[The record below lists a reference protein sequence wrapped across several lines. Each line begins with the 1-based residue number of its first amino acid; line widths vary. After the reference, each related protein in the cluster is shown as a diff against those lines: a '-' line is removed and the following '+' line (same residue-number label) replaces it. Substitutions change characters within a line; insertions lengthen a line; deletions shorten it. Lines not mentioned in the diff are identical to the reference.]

1 MPPFFKKG
9 KQMKK
14 FIKILLC
21 LLVAGGVYRFVFYK
35 TPQQKTFEKTLAA
48 AQAGDMKAA
57 VEVGNLYAQG
67 EGTSQNGLQAAEWY
81 RKAAVDGSSEAAWLL
96 AQLYITGVLIPQDL
110 EEALTYL
117 QLSARAG
124 YAVSQ
129 AEMGRFYEQGLAGLP
144 VHPAQALYWRFL
156 AAQNGDKKAQA
167 LVQQVEKEDPE
178 LFSQIQTFLDTL
190 ALAKQ
195 GNAASRL
202 EAGRAYHSGFPVVRD
217 DEQAAFW
224 LTSAWEE
231 NQSVEAACEL
241 AELYQNG
248 WGVEKN
254 EAKALE
260 LLGAAAEKKNPL
272 AQYLL
277 GERAYKGE
285 NPKYE
290 DAFAWFSNAA
300 EGGYPQA
307 QYMTGFMLM
316 QGQGTPRSV
325 PLAIKFF
332 RDAAEKEHTA
342 AQYVLGQIYWKGLGV
357 PVDKKAGE
365 KWLLRAAQNGNASA
379 KALLEN

>member
-1 MPPFFKKG
+1 
-9 KQMKK
+9 MKTI
-14 FIKILLC
+14 IKLAVC
-21 LLVAGGVYRFVFYK
+21 LLIAGLVYRFAFYK
-35 TPQQKTFEKTLAA
+35 TPQQKMFAKTLAA
-48 AQAGDMKAA
+48 AQAGDMNAA
-57 VEVGNLYAQG
+57 LSVGKLYAAG
-67 EGTSQNGLQAAEWY
+67 EGTAQNGTQAAEWY
-81 RKAAVDGSSEAAWLL
+81 RKAAVDGSSEASWLL
-96 AQLYITGVLIPQDL
+96 AQLYITGVLVPQDL

-124 YAVSQ
+124 YAASQ
-129 AEMGRFYEQGLAGLP
+129 SELGRFYEQGLAGLP

-167 LVQQVEKEDPE
+167 LVQQTEKENPE
-178 LFSQIQTFLDTL
+178 LFLQIQNFLDAL

-202 EAGRAYHSGFPVVRD
+202 EAGRAYRTGFPILRD
-217 DEQAAFW
+217 DEQAVFW
-224 LTSAWEE
+224 LTAAWEE
-231 NQSVEAACEL
+231 NQSAEAACEL

-248 WGVEKN
+248 WGVEKS

-260 LLGAAAEKKNPL
+260 LLGAAAEKKSPL

-277 GERAYKGE
+277 GERSYKE
-285 NPKYE
+285 NPPKYE

-325 PLAIKFF
+325 PLAINFF

>member
-1 MPPFFKKG
+1 
-9 KQMKK
+9 MKT
-14 FIKILLC
+14 FIKILIC
-21 LLVAGGVYRFVFYK
+21 LLVAYGVYRFVFYK
-35 TPQQKTFEKTLAA
+35 TPQQKAFTQTLTS
-48 AQAGDMKAA
+48 AQAGDMNAA
-57 VEVGNLYAQG
+57 VQVGKLYASG
-67 EGTSQNGLQAAEWY
+67 EGTPQNGEQAAEWF
-81 RKAAVDGSSEAAWLL
+81 RKAAVDGSNEASWLL
-96 AQLYITGVLIPQDL
+96 AQLYITGVIVPQDL

-124 YAVSQ
+124 YAASQ
-129 AEMGRFYEQGLAGLP
+129 MELGRFYEQGLAGLP

-167 LVQQVEKEDPE
+167 LVQQIEKEDPA
-178 LFSQIQTFLDTL
+178 LFSQIQNFLDTL

-202 EAGRAYHSGFPVVRD
+202 ETGKAYHTGFPILRD

-224 LTSAWEE
+224 LTTAWEE
-231 NQSVEAACEL
+231 NQSSEAACEL

-272 AQYLL
+272 AQYIL
-277 GERAYKGE
+277 GERSYKE
-285 NPKYE
+285 NPPNYQ

-300 EGGYPQA
+300 EGGNPQA

-316 QGQGTPRSV
+316 QGQGTSRSV

-332 RDAAEKEHTA
+332 RDAAEQNHTA

-357 PVDKKAGE
+357 PEDKKAGE
-365 KWLLRAAQNGNASA
+365 KWLIRAAENGNASA
-379 KALLEN
+379 KALLENKN